1 LTLLPE
7 LEDDPLLVPDS
18 KKSKSLM
25 EKISDVAARRG
36 IFFPT
41 AEIYGGMAGFY
52 DWGPIGALLR
62 QKVIKTWRDFFVR
75 FEDNVYE
82 IEGSAIL
89 PYSVLKASGHVD
101 HFTDPKVECK
111 KCSRVFRADHLI
123 EDATGR
129 NVERA
134 SLDEMTRI
142 IQEQKIKCPK
152 CAGELSEVK
161 PFQLMFS
168 VGIGAE
174 GAQGFLRPE
183 TAQNIF
189 TGFKRVYSTMRG
201 TLPFGLAQMGRVF
214 RNEISPRQGVIRVR
228 EFTQMEVEFF
238 IDPRQLNNHPRFD
251 EVKDTRIRILPRE
264 AQERANDSNPEEGIL
279 AITAQEAFE
288 KKLIPNQCMAYY
300 IARETLFFAALGI
313 PRDKLRFRYMM
324 PEETPHYSGGN
335 LDAEVELSIG
345 WKEITGNA
353 YRTDYDLK
361 SHSKGSGEDLSV
373 PPLGEG
379 ERVIPHVVEPSIGVE
394 RTAYCVLEH
403 CFREGDR
410 DWTWF
415 QFPPKIAPIEVIVIP
430 LMRKDKLPEKAKEI
444 YKNLKEEGFDATYD
458 EKGSVGKIYA
468 RADEIGIPYAI
479 TIDYQTLE
487 DSTVTIRDRDT
498 LEQVRARVGELPS
511 TVGKL
516 IEGKIKFKEAGMPQ
530 KR

>member
-1 LTLLPE
+1 
-7 LEDDPLLVPDS
+7 
-18 KKSKSLM
+18 M
-25 EKISDVAARRG
+25 EKIADVAARRG

-41 AEIYGGMAGFY
+41 AEIYGGTAGFY

-62 QKVIKTWRDFFVR
+62 QKIIETWTDFFVR

-101 HFTDPKVECK
+101 HFTDPEVECK

-123 EDATGR
+123 EEATGR

-134 SLDEMTRI
+134 YLEDMTKL
-142 IQEQKIKCPK
+142 IQEKKIRCPK
-152 CAGELSEVK
+152 CGGELSEVK

-189 TGFKRVYSTMRG
+189 TAFKRVYSTMRG
-201 TLPFGLAQMGRVF
+201 ALPFGLAQVGRVF

-238 IDPRQLNNHPRFD
+238 VDPSQLNNHLRFD

-264 AQERANDSNPEEGIL
+264 AQEAAEGSDAKEGIL
-279 AITAQEAFE
+279 DVSAQEAFE
-288 KKLIPNQCMAYY
+288 KKLVPNQCMAYY
-300 IARETLFFAALGI
+300 LARETLFFAALGI

-335 LDAEVELSIG
+335 LDAEVALSIG

-373 PPLGEG
+373 SPLGEG
-379 ERVIPHVVEPSIGVE
+379 ERLIPHVVEPSIGVE
-394 RTAYCVLEH
+394 RTAYCILEH

-415 QFPPKIAPIEVIVIP
+415 QFPQKIAPIQVIVIP
-430 LMRKDKLPEKAKEI
+430 LMRKDNLPEKAREI
-444 YKNLKEEGFDATYD
+444 YRKLKEERFDAMYD

-479 TIDYQTLE
+479 TIDYKTFE
-487 DSTVTIRDRDT
+487 DNTVTIRDRDT
-498 LEQVRARVGELPS
+498 VEQVRAKVDELPS
-511 TVGKL
+511 TLRKL
-516 IEGKIKFKEAGMPQ
+516 IQGKIVFREAGTPQ